1 MKTRFNRGNTLPGRL
16 LVLAILTSL
25 LTAGC
30 ASGQTAD
37 HSVQAATES
46 SAEAVPAA
54 SADTSLQAAT
64 AATTA
69 ATAATAAAAVSSA
82 EISRYYD
89 PAPDNPEMEALAG
102 TLEAEIAPYGG
113 DWAVYVRNL
122 NNGTVINL
130 GDQSLPSASVIK
142 IFIAGAYL
150 EAVEEGRLEDTCA
163 DSLRYMITESDNS
176 ATNKIIDYVG
186 MDNINTFIEKYGFTE
201 TKLQRH
207 MLESSSRDNFSSARD
222 AGICLAM
229 IYDGNY
235 VSAEA
240 SETMRNLLL
249 QQERRGKIPAG
260 LPSGTKCGNKTGEL
274 NYAENDAAIIWGPA
288 CDYVLVVFA
297 GNISAPGT
305 AQSQI
310 RHLST
315 TVYEGMNNMGSGR
328 QDAYAADTAA
338 TAAETAE
345 TAADA
350 ASTGETASD

>member
-1 MKTRFNRGNTLPGRL
+1 MKIRFNRGSTLSGCL
-16 LVLAILTSL
+16 LVLTLLTSL

-30 ASGQTAD
+30 AAGPAAGQTAAT
-37 HSVQAATES
+37 SAQAASES

-54 SADTSLQAAT
+54 SADTALQAAT

-69 ATAATAAAAVSSA
+69 PAAAAAAAAA

-89 PAPDNPEMEALAG
+89 PAPEDPGMEALAR

-176 ATNKIIDYVG
+176 ATNRIIDYVG
-186 MDNINTFIEKYGFTE
+186 MDNINRFIEKYGFTE

-229 IYDGNY
+229 IYDGTY
-235 VSAEA
+235 VSEEA
-240 SETMRNLLL
+240 SGTMRNLLL

-274 NYAENDAAIIWGPA
+274 NYAENDAAIIWGPS
-288 CDYVLVVFA
+288 CDYVMVVFA

-310 RHLST
+310 RHLSAM
-315 TVYEGMNNMGSGR
+315 VYEGMNNMGSGL
-328 QDAYAADTAA
+328 QDSYAADTAA
-338 TAAETAE
+338 TAAEA
-345 TAADA
+345 AADA

>member
-1 MKTRFNRGNTLPGRL
+1 
-16 LVLAILTSL
+16 
-25 LTAGC
+25 
-30 ASGQTAD
+30 
-37 HSVQAATES
+37 
-46 SAEAVPAA
+46 
-54 SADTSLQAAT
+54 
-64 AATTA
+64 
-69 ATAATAAAAVSSA
+69 
-82 EISRYYD
+82 
-89 PAPDNPEMEALAG
+89 MEALAS

-163 DSLRYMITESDNS
+163 DSLRCMITESDNS
-176 ATNKIIDYVG
+176 ATNRIIDYVG
-186 MDNINTFIEKYGFTE
+186 MDNINRFIEKYGFTE